1 MQQTSTKYPETVEEF
16 MLSKW
21 FPKIGTIIRSFHLN
35 EPPEDTIQDV
45 LCSMVQKNY
54 VARWDPALGG
64 SFANWIYTFVI
75 NMCRQKYNRSNSRGG
90 RRIERALS
98 IEQTFDEESQP
109 LGDMLPGPPVSP
121 EFSIKIDEVR
131 RVLRQPEFK
140 HHSVHECGGIIYT
153 RCPATI
159 FDLILAGLSQTDIAE
174 RLGTSKTYI
183 YSQMKRIRPVVSEIF
198 G

>member
-1 MQQTSTKYPETVEEF
+1 MQQINTKYPKTVEEF

-21 FPKIGTIIRSFHLN
+21 FSKIATIIRSFHLN
-35 EPPEDTIQDV
+35 EPLEDTIQDV

-54 VARWDPALGG
+54 VARWDPVLGG

-75 NMCRQKYNRSNSRGG
+75 NLCRQKYNRSNSRGG

-98 IEQTFDEESQP
+98 IEQTFNDESEPLRSQI
-109 LGDMLPGPPVSP
+109 PGPSASP
-121 EFSIKIDEVR
+121 EFRLKIDEIR
-131 RVLRQPEFK
+131 RILRQPEFK
-140 HHSVHECGGIIYT
+140 HHSVHECGGVVYT

-159 FDLILAGLSQTDIAE
+159 FDLILVGLSQKDIAE

-183 YSQMKRIRPVVSEIF
+183 YSQMKRIRPVVLEILS
-198 G
+198 